1 MTRKQRRM
9 TILGSAMTVIVVAV
23 ALVLVALND
32 KIVFFYS
39 PSELETQMIKPNQT
53 IRLGGLVV
61 DGSIEHL
68 DDGLVNFAVTDFVDT
83 VSVSYQGILPAL
95 FREGQCT
102 IAEGVLTT
110 EVAFQAK
117 KVLAKH
123 DENYVPAEVEDAMHI
138 AGERA
143 GANPCNTNP
152 S

>member
-9 TILGSAMTVIVVAV
+9 TILGSAMAVLVVAV

-39 PSELETQMIKPNQT
+39 PSELEAQNIQPNQT
-53 IRLGGLVV
+53 IRLGGLVE
-61 DGSIEHL
+61 DGSIDQQ
-68 DDGLVNFAVTDFVDT
+68 DDGIVAFRVTDFVET
-83 VSVSYQGILPAL
+83 VSVTYQGILPAL

-102 IAEGVLTT
+102 IAEGAL
-110 EVAFQAK
+110 QADGSFYAQ

-123 DENYVPAEVEDAMHI
+123 DENYVPAEVENAMHI

-143 GANPCNTNP
+143 GENPCNINP